1 MSDFVF
7 ETTRRVI
14 CEFDG
19 ALQLGALCKEFGA
32 KRAVLLTD
40 PRFAEGRPDRRPL
53 CRP

>member
-7 ETTRRVI
+7 ETTPRVI

-32 KRAVLLTD
+32 KRAVLL
-40 PRFAEGRPDRRPL
+40 DRIPACKRSA
-53 CRP
+53 